1 MEKPNIVLIT
11 CHDLGRHINTYGVST
26 VSTPFMNKIARDGL
40 SSIIF
45 FVPAQA
51 AALAEHP

>member
-26 VSTPFMNKIARDGL
+26 ISTPFMNKIARDGL